1 MTKIFIT
8 GLNLKDVNFEYSM
21 DEFKNLAQAAQ
32 MEVSGQITQAADYP
46 NAGTYLGR
54 GKALEIATAIR
65 ANQAD
70 ALLVNAEL
78 SPTQLR
84 NLEALVKVPV
94 IDRTELILEI
104 FSRRAQTKRA
114 QLQVEI
120 ARLKYQLPRLRVSVF
135 NKLDQQSSGGQGAN
149 RGAGEKQHELT
160 KRALQRRITQL
171 THQLQELATE
181 QQTQSKARRK
191 SRLPL
196 VALVGYTNAGKST
209 TFNGLLQLFGQK
221 NAHLA
226 FVKNQLFATLD
237 TSIRRL
243 TFADNKSILLSDTVG
258 FVSQLPAELLE
269 AFKTTLE
276 TVLEADLLV
285 QVVDF
290 SHPGYKKMIAAT
302 QKTLHEIKAD
312 SIPMIYAY
320 NQADKLQV
328 SYPVIEGNQ
337 LTYSA
342 IDQHSLTL
350 LAKLLEQK
358 LFKNYR
364 KIAYLIPFA
373 AGKYV
378 EELNAQANVL
388 KTAYTQDGVL
398 ITAEVSPLQAKR
410 LSQFQI

>member
-8 GLNLKDVNFEYSM
+8 GLNLKDENFEYSM
-21 DEFKNLAQAAQ
+21 AEFKNLAQAAQ
-32 MEVSGQITQAADYP
+32 MQVSGQITQTADHP
-46 NAGTYLGR
+46 VAGTYLGS
-54 GKALEIATAIR
+54 GKAAEIATAIR

-120 ARLKYQLPRLRVSVF
+120 ARLKYQLPRLRVSGF

-160 KRALQRRITQL
+160 KRALQKRITQL
-171 THQLQELATE
+171 THQLQELETE
-181 QQTQSKARRK
+181 QKTQSKARRK
-191 SRLPL
+191 SGLPL

-221 NAHLA
+221 SAQPVL
-226 FVKNQLFATLD
+226 VKNQLFATLD

-243 TFADNKSILLSDTVG
+243 TFADNKSLLLSDTVG
-258 FVSQLPAELLE
+258 FISQLPTELLA

-290 SHPGYKKMIAAT
+290 SHPGYEKMIAAT

-320 NQADKLQV
+320 NQADKLSV
-328 SYPVIEGNQ
+328 TYPTIEGDQ

-342 IDQHSLTL
+342 IDQNSLKL
-350 LAKLLEQK
+350 LANLLKQK
-358 LFKNYR
+358 LFKNYQ
-364 KIAYLIPFA
+364 KVAYLIPFT

-388 KTAYTQDGVL
+388 KTDYTQDGAL
-398 ITAEVSPLQAKR
+398 ITAEVSLLQAKKLER
-410 LSQFQI
+410 FKI